1 VGSIENG
8 STPFPRSR
16 AVPSHRASRRDPL
29 AGTAFAELAPPSR
42 SQALSN
48 EYQEQRLPE
57 TTAVQ
62 YEPPIGGAVQVKAKY
77 YRELAERCRK
87 LAEDIPDAEANAHM
101 LDVARQYEKLAEEA
115 QANSR

>member
-1 VGSIENG
+1 M
-8 STPFPRSR
+8 
-16 AVPSHRASRRDPL
+16 
-29 AGTAFAELAPPSR
+29 
-42 SQALSN
+42 QA
-48 EYQEQRLPE
+48 
-57 TTAVQ
+57 
-62 YEPPIGGAVQVKAKY
+62 KAKY